1 MSHEFSRRLVK
12 VGLAI
17 VLFGTAF
24 PAYAGKL
31 SWLDEV
37 VQDVVRE
44 AEAGAKT
51 VGRVGGS
58 DTLVARRTTARLFA
72 SEADEGLEVV
82 ARRHEALTHGVVR
95 GADSASESLLKTR
108 FARLVGVQPELA
120 KTFGT
125 LAPAEKR
132 LVVEMGEAAQ
142 SLARRYPGQA
152 DTMIRKLGT
161 EGLSAV
167 RVAGD
172 DAAEIIIK
180 EGPASISVLRRTGRD
195 GWEFFTTKV
204 LPNKGKLAA
213 AGVLTAFLAN
223 PEKFIDTAG
232 RVTEYAVSEFAKAGI
247 QLVGAV
253 STGAA
258 RGLESSIGQMLQT
271 YGLNVAVL
279 RYVGMGLAGLVILGS
294 TLVLL
299 GLPARWMLRP
309 ITWPLG
315 KIFARRKLTRI

>member
-1 MSHEFSRRLVK
+1 MSQNLSRRLVK
-12 VGLAI
+12 VGLAL
-17 VLFGTAF
+17 VLFATSL

-31 SWLDEV
+31 AWLDEV

-44 AEAGAKT
+44 AEAGGKVAA
-51 VGRVGGS
+51 RVGSEAAGS
-58 DTLVARRTTARLFA
+58 RRMATRLFA
-72 SEADEGLEVV
+72 NEAEQGLEVV
-82 ARRHEALTHGVVR
+82 ARRHEALTRGAAR
-95 GADSASESLLKTR
+95 GADAASESLLQSR
-108 FARLVGVQPELA
+108 FARLVGAEPELA
-120 KTFGT
+120 KTFSA

-142 SLARRYPGQA
+142 TLAKRYPGQA
-152 DTMIRKLGT
+152 ETMIRSLGT

-167 RVAGD
+167 RVVGD

-180 EGPASISVLRRTGRD
+180 EGPASIGVLRRTGRD
-195 GWEFFTTKV
+195 GWEFFTKQV

-232 RVTEYAVSEFAKAGI
+232 RVTEYAVTEFGKAGI

-253 STGAA
+253 STGVA
-258 RGLESSIGQMLQT
+258 RGLESSIGQMLET
-271 YGLNVAVL
+271 YGLNVGIL
-279 RYVGMGLAGLVILGS
+279 RYAGMGLAGVVILGS

-299 GLPARWMLRP
+299 GLPIRWLMRP
-309 ITWPLG
+309 FTWPVKMLLG
-315 KIFARRKLTRI
+315 RRKVARV